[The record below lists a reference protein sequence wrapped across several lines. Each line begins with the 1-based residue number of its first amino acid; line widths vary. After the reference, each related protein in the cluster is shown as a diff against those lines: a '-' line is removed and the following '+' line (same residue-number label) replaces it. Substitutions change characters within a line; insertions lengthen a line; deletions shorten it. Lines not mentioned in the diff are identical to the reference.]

1 MKKNF
6 SFSLSLEEQKIQEN
20 DNNENK
26 FTISQEFSKFGARK
40 FGHYSDL
47 ITVLLKRASDT
58 MEIYFLCTVLRKES
72 GN

>member
-26 FTISQEFSKFGARK
+26 FTISHEFTKFGARK
-40 FGHYSDL
+40 FWHYSDL
-47 ITVLLKRASDT
+47 ITVLLKRASGT